1 MLGSGLFLLTCVITY
16 SSYSH
21 PTYGALA
28 GKVLACL
35 CGAVAGLLA
44 INTVMLGLTLRK

>member
-21 PTYGALA
+21 PTYGAPA
-28 GKVLACL
+28 GKALAVL

-44 INTVMLGLTLRK
+44 LNTVMLGLTLRK